1 MKRFTTSHMR
11 QMLSTEEMMLRSM
24 MPVISKADSTP
35 LTRRDDAPAVVV
47 APSTVTLSEDVR
59 S

>member
-24 MPVISKADSTP
+24 MPVISKADSTS
-35 LTRRDDAPAVVV
+35 LTRRDDAPAVVI
-47 APSTVTLSEDVR
+47 APLTVTLSEAVR